1 VRDLLLLAIV
11 YASLPVIVFRPFAGL
26 VVYSW
31 LAYMRPQDMAW
42 GITRVS
48 PLSQWVAIA
57 MVAGLVLTFGRER
70 WVTFRLQTV
79 LLVLLAGWISLSR
92 IQALSPVKAEIV
104 YGHYWKAI
112 LIALLTTGMVRSR
125 NRYRYL
131 MMLIAFSI
139 GFLGA
144 KRGLFGLL
152 RGGVRFHDGPGGFM
166 NDNNSFALA
175 LNVVLPLLVGLA
187 IVAKER
193 WVKVLAGT
201 MAGLSVLSILYTFSR
216 GGLVT
221 LCVVAPLLVWRS
233 PRRKTILAVLA
244 VGVAAF
250 FLFTSDQITSDY
262 ANRTTTIAEYEEDG
276 SAMGR
281 LNAWVTSWRV
291 ALDYPVFGVGPNNL
305 EVVFSRYSPQAD
317 RFRVSHNVFFQLVA
331 ECGFPAVLLFLAAVG
346 VAFFRLR
353 RLQAGTGDPW
363 VETWARMLQISIIA
377 FMTGSMFLNTAYNEL
392 IYHLVALSVSL
403 ELVAA
408 QAAAEGALGA
418 QAAGAGAEGGAEGPW
433 WTRPRPA
440 RAPVPAR
447 PAAARQR
454 VEA

>member
-1 VRDLLLLAIV
+1 MRDLLLLAIV

-26 VVYSW
+26 MVYSW

-42 GITRVS
+42 GITRMS

-79 LLVLLAGWISLSR
+79 LLLLLAAWISLSR
-92 IQALSPVKAEIV
+92 IQALSAVKAEVV

-112 LIALLTTGMVRSR
+112 VIALLTTGMVRSR

-175 LNVVLPLLVGLA
+175 LNVVLPLLIGLA
-187 IVAKER
+187 IVSKER
-193 WVKVLAGT
+193 WVKAVAGT
-201 MAGLSVLSILYTFSR
+201 MAGLSILSILYTFSR

-221 LCVVAPLLVWRS
+221 LCVIAPLLVWRS

-250 FLFTSDQITSDY
+250 FLFTSDQITSEY
-262 ANRTTTIAEYEEDG
+262 ADRTTTITAYEEDG

-281 LNAWVTSWRV
+281 MNAWVTSWRV

-305 EVVFSRYSPQAD
+305 EVVFSRYSPEDD
-317 RFRVSHNVFFQLVA
+317 RFRVSHNVIFQLLA
-331 ECGFPAVLLFLAAVG
+331 ECGFPATLLFLAAVG

-353 RLQAGTGDPW
+353 RLQSGTGDPW
-363 VETWARMLQISIIA
+363 VETWARMLQISIVA

-408 QAAAEGALGA
+408 QAAGERARDLELES
-418 QAAGAGAEGGAEGPW
+418 AGQGDDAPW

-440 RAPVPAR
+440 REPVPAR